1 MRVIFYG
8 FAAGMVAHH
17 FRSFTMGC
25 GLWIFALCLDHALF
39 LVRSE
44 IKLCR
49 QLLERIAKK

>member
-49 QLLERIAKK
+49 HLLERIAKK